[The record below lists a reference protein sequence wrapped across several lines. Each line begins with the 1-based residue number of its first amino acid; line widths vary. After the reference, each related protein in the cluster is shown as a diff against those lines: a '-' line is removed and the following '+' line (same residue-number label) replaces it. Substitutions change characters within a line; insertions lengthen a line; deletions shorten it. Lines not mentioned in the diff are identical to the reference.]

1 MNRLKKLVG
10 DAVLKSDLLSANVSL
25 RYGGSSIY
33 ESFCPGIVSILV
45 VSFFIAIFIIKLM
58 SVLQLQNISAF

>member
-1 MNRLKKLVG
+1 MNRLKNLVG
-10 DAVLKSDLLSANVSL
+10 DAVHKSDLLSANVSL

-45 VSFFIAIFIIKLM
+45 VSFFITIFIIKLM